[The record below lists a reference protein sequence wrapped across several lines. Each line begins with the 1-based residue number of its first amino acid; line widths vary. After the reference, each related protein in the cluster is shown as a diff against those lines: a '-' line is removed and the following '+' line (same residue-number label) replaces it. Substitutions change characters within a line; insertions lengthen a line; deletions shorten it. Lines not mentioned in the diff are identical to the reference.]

1 VPFSSAES
9 SIVELVVIMANK
21 YRIRPGGPHFE
32 IIDRDGERVCACRT
46 EEEAKLEIAVC
57 LNDDVMWESARQLIE
72 ISVDTFMK
80 TRNVDSRTA
89 HYWIRE
95 AAD

>member
-1 VPFSSAES
+1 
-9 SIVELVVIMANK
+9 MADE
-21 YRIRPGGPHFE
+21 YHIRQVGIHFE
-32 IIDRDGERVCACRT
+32 IIDRDGERIGACRT
-46 EEEAKLEIAVC
+46 EREAKLQIEVC
-57 LNDDVMWESARQLIE
+57 MNDDVMWESAKELIK
-72 ISVDTFMK
+72 ISVESFMK